1 MQVKNDYFTPPK
13 FMIQGA
19 GDMMK
24 KDYPPLEFLVE
35 GLLPK
40 TSLVTLNANPKTGK
54 SLWTEQLASSVS
66 DMNVK
71 EFIGHKVC
79 IHGQVLLLALEDTP
93 QRLAERIKK
102 QSVGEPEN
110 SLHICT
116 RWTSGEEGIKDLE
129 LYLSTNSDIVLVIID
144 TLQSFRANVLAN
156 DYAMDYFWMNKLK
169 RISDERGICIILV
182 HHLRKTKNEGEDEI
196 CQISGTMG
204 ISGVADTNIILERK
218 RRSFLA
224 EMNVS
229 GRDMPDYKNKLR
241 LNPERLTWSKVGE
254 KESLADEKITPERRA
269 ILDALEALGGI
280 GSPKEIAA
288 ITNDDNKNVSNKLA
302 TMTANGLI
310 KKSEKKSGLYELL
323 KNTEENT

>member
-1 MQVKNDYFTPPK
+1 
-13 FMIQGA
+13 MIQGA

-24 KDYPPLEFLVE
+24 KEYPPLEFLVD

-54 SLWTEQLASSVS
+54 SLWTEQLASSVADTS
-66 DMNVK
+66 ID

-93 QRLAERIKK
+93 QRLAERLKK
-102 QSVGEPEN
+102 QSVGQPGN
-110 SLHICT
+110 GLHICT
-116 RWTSGEEGIKDLE
+116 RWTSGEEGIKDLQ

-144 TLQSFRANVLAN
+144 TLQTFRANALAN
-156 DYAMDYFWMNKLK
+156 DYALDYLWMNKLK
-169 RISDERGICIILV
+169 RIADERGICIILV
-182 HHLRKTKNEGEDEI
+182 HHLRKTRNEGEDEI

-229 GRDMPDYKNKLR
+229 GRDVPDYKDKLR
-241 LNPERLTWSKVGE
+241 LNPMRLIWSKISE
-254 KESLADEKITPERRA
+254 KELLADEKVTPERRA
-269 ILDALEALGGI
+269 ILAALEELGGR
-280 GSPKEIAA
+280 GTPKEIAA
-288 ITNDDNKNVSNKLA
+288 TTNDDNKNVSNKLA
-302 TMTANGLI
+302 MMVANGI
-310 KKSEKKSGLYELL
+310 IRKSEKKSGLYELL
-323 KNTEENT
+323 ETNTEENTHEIR